1 MLTSAAPLFNL
12 EQKSCVTIG
21 PDLFHVEHEHR
32 GQIGEN
38 STGRRVFHVKQVA
51 SPTQLC

>member
-32 GQIGEN
+32 GQTGEN
-38 STGRRVFHVKQVA
+38 STGWRVFHVKQVA
-51 SPTQLC
+51 SLTQLC